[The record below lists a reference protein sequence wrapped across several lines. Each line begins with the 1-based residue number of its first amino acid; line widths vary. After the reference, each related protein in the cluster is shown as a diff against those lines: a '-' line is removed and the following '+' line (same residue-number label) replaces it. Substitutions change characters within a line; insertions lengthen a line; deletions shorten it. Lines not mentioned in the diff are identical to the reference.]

1 MQFERAADQSQTVAV
16 MKITLDV
23 PDAAFSSLK
32 KAPAD
37 FAEELTLAA
46 CAKWYELGR
55 LSQARAAEICRLS
68 RAEFLDALSVLE
80 ARAWQT
86 SPEYLERESRL

>member
-1 MQFERAADQSQTVAV
+1 

-23 PDAAFSSLK
+23 PDAAFSSLR

-55 LSQARAAEICRLS
+55 LSQARAAEICGLS
-68 RAEFLDALSVLE
+68 RAAFLDALRALE
-80 ARAWQT
+80 VPAVQT
-86 SPEYLERESRL
+86 SPEDLEREKQT